1 MEQETRDYVN
11 SLDLD
16 AMARW
21 LCLIEGVDYIFEKI
35 EEDGMNEEYL
45 FRSKKSFNVLERSL
59 VKYID
64 ERFEAMR
71 SDIIIDSQNKRTTLY
86 N

>member
-1 MEQETRDYVN
+1 MDLETKEYIET
-11 SLDLD
+11 LDLD
-16 AMARW
+16 TLARW
-21 LCLIEGVDYIFEKI
+21 MCLLEGIDYIFEKL
-35 EEDGMNEEYL
+35 EEDDKCDDYL

-71 SDIIIDSQNKRTTLY
+71 SDIIIDCSIKSEVRR
-86 N
+86 

>member
-1 MEQETRDYVN
+1 MDLETKEYIKT
-11 SLDLD
+11 LDLD
-16 AMARW
+16 TLARW
-21 LCLIEGVDYIFEKI
+21 MCLIEGIDYIFEKL
-35 EEDGMNEEYL
+35 EEDDKCDDYL

-71 SDIIIDSQNKRTTLY
+71 SDIIIDCSIKSEVRR
-86 N
+86 

>member
-1 MEQETRDYVN
+1 
-11 SLDLD
+11 
-16 AMARW
+16 MARW
-21 LCLIEGVDYIFEKI
+21 MCLIEGVDYIFDKI
-35 EEDGMNEEYL
+35 EEDDMNEEYL

-59 VKYID
+59 VKYIE

-71 SDIIIDSQNKRTTLY
+71 ADIIIDYKN

>member
-21 LCLIEGVDYIFEKI
+21 MCLIEGVDFIFDKI
-35 EEDGMNEEYL
+35 EEDGMSEQYL

-59 VKYID
+59 IKYIE

-71 SDIIIDSQNKRTTLY
+71 SDIIIDSSKI
-86 N
+86 

>member
-16 AMARW
+16 SMARW
-21 LCLIEGVDYIFEKI
+21 MCLIEGVDYIFDKI
-35 EEDGMNEEYL
+35 EEDDMNEEYL

-59 VKYID
+59 VKYIE

-71 SDIIIDSQNKRTTLY
+71 ADIIIDYKN

>member
-21 LCLIEGVDYIFEKI
+21 LCLIEGVDYIFDKI
-35 EEDGMNEEYL
+35 EEDGMSEDYL

-64 ERFEAMR
+64 ERFEAMK
-71 SDIIIDSQNKRTTLY
+71 SDIIIDSKNQRTLFFD
-86 N
+86 

>member
-21 LCLIEGVDYIFEKI
+21 MCLIEGVDYIFEKI

-45 FRSKKSFNVLERSL
+45 FRSKKRFNILERSL

-64 ERFEAMR
+64 ERFEAMKWDIR
-71 SDIIIDSQNKRTTLY
+71 SSQ
-86 N
+86 

>member
-21 LCLIEGVDYIFEKI
+21 LCLIEGVDYIFDKI
-35 EEDGMNEEYL
+35 EEDGMSEDYL
-45 FRSKKSFNVLERSL
+45 FRSKKSFNIL
-59 VKYID
+59 
-64 ERFEAMR
+64 
-71 SDIIIDSQNKRTTLY
+71 
-86 N
+86 